1 MGGKEEGR
9 EGEGG
14 ACGRG
19 DKGRVLRGER
29 REVLECVRKKGG
41 EERGAVFMPVRRV
54 GKEGSGVHAEAGGGR
69 REGEAGTCKQAC

>member
-1 MGGKEEGR
+1 MREEEGWG
-9 EGEGG
+9 GEGG
-14 ACGRG
+14 GVHAC
-19 DKGRVLRGER
+19 KE
-29 REVLECVRKKGG
+29 GG